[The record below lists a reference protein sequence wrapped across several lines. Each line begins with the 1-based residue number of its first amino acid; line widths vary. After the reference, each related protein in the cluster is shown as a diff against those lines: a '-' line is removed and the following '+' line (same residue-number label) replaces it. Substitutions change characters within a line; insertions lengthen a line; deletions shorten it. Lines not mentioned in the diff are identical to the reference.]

1 MLYSEY
7 SLCVLRSSQNTEIH
21 CVDTT
26 YRAVNTLILV
36 YKNPS
41 LNAVQWNNRS

>member
-7 SLCVLRSSQNTEIH
+7 SLFVLRSTQNTEIH
-21 CVDTT
+21 CVNTT
-26 YRAVNTLILV
+26 YRAVNTLILA
-36 YKNPS
+36 YENQS